1 MFRAV
6 RSIALS
12 VAVAGLAACSIR
24 DAACGRPANS
34 SAEPTADQIAAAQ
47 TGTTAPQHFKIL
59 FLGDS
64 LTAGLGLLSEE
75 AYPVVIRQKFAMEGY
90 ANVEI
95 LNASVSG
102 DTTAGGLQRLDGA
115 LETDV
120 RILVLALGGN
130 DALRGL
136 PVTQTHDNLARIIE
150 AARDRNIMVLLAGME
165 APTNLGEDYQEGF
178 HSAFVRIARDYRT
191 TVVYMPFLLEG
202 VAGHPDLNQGDG
214 IHPNKAGAALIA
226 EHMYPKLRLMVDE
239 LGGGG

>member
-1 MFRAV
+1 MIRAV

-75 AYPVVIRQKFAMEGY
+75 AYPVVIRQKFATEGY
-90 ANVEI
+90 ANVEV

-178 HSAFVRIARDYRT
+178 HSAFVRICARLPHHRGLHA
-191 TVVYMPFLLEG
+191 FLARGRGGPSRPESG
-202 VAGHPDLNQGDG
+202 RRHPSEQGG
-214 IHPNKAGAALIA
+214 RRSSSPNTCTRSCG
-226 EHMYPKLRLMVDE
+226 
-239 LGGGG
+239 